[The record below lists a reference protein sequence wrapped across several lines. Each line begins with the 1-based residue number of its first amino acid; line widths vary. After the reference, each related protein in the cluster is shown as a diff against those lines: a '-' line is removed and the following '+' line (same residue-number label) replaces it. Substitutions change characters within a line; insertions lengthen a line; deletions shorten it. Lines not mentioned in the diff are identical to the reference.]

1 MRQVVNIV
9 KNIKN
14 LTKLDYYTIKS
25 IEHAYCGAIKYDY
38 SIKKFV
44 WVK

>member
-1 MRQVVNIV
+1 MRQVINIV
-9 KNIKN
+9 KNIK
-14 LTKLDYYTIKS
+14 KLDYHTIKA
-25 IEHAYCGAIKYDY
+25 IEHAYCGAIRYDY